1 MSRIQLQRTC
11 VIQRPIDVVKS
22 QYNDFEHHIAKQ
34 VHPGI
39 AFTILGREGARQRIQ
54 SKFKVMGLPKT
65 DESWLG
71 YDAAGVLVQEFTK
84 GDFAGGTIKIKF
96 TPEGKEATRLEASL
110 DFPLRGINRL
120 MAPLVRRVVTQLS
133 DKALEEDK
141 RDLEQGG
148 YQPRKA

>member
-1 MSRIQLQRTC
+1 MNRIQLQRSC
-11 VIQRPIDVVKS
+11 VIQRPIEIVKS
-22 QYNDFEHHIAKQ
+22 QYNDFEHHIAKG

-39 AFTILGREGARQRIQ
+39 QFTILGREGARQRIH

-65 DESWLG
+65 DESWVG
-71 YDAAGVLVQEFTK
+71 YDASGMWVQEFTK
-84 GDFAGGTIKIKF
+84 GDFAGGTIKVKF
-96 TPEGKEATRLEASL
+96 TPEGQQATRVEAAL
-110 DFPLRGINRL
+110 DFPLKGMNRL

-148 YQPRKA
+148 YQIRKG